1 MIDIAQ
7 NRAQN
12 KASFLGVVEEDGKS
26 PIPYTASDAFNPE
39 VCWEIISLCTRKE
52 LVERKAR
59 GGNVYKAE
67 GKNLMFPDLTEVIT
81 VGERAVA
88 NTKAKSKSVI
98 RTNIQ
103 TMDEMYS
110 IRNSMNK
117 HAVDDV
123 NDAYID
129 YFTSVVE
136 ILDTYAQT
144 VVADM
149 IEADET
155 FLDKVNKA
163 RGCK

>member
-1 MIDIAQ
+1 MFKKVNI
-7 NRAQN
+7 
-12 KASFLGVVEEDGKS
+12 FLILFVLLIS
-26 PIPYTASDAFNPE
+26 ITAVS
-39 VCWEIISLCTRKE
+39 
-52 LVERKAR
+52 
-59 GGNVYKAE
+59 
-67 GKNLMFPDLTEVIT
+67 
-81 VGERAVA
+81 
-88 NTKAKSKSVI
+88 
-98 RTNIQ
+98 
-103 TMDEMYS
+103 
-110 IRNSMNK
+110 
-117 HAVDDV
+117 AVDDV